1 MPKDTQYNPVA
12 EIPQEALTAAA
23 EEWGGKSLDEMKQE
37 STRLGL
43 ELKEINSA
51 AGGMLQSPLLSGEN
65 ASLEDKLEGMTQRI
79 AVKHFL
85 TQRIG
90 QAAGQERQLKAMVAN
105 MTAAENLVDGDPD
118 IDPSLDPRF
127 EHALDPLGY
136 ERDRGVQHGRSA
148 DMFGTFMHHAKI
160 ENLQRHYKSVGE
172 SPLVQALRQ
181 GLTLPMPF
189 CSRAEMSHAVL
200 TTSAGVT
207 AERAPD
213 RRRVDKPTRMPELL
227 DYIPME
233 MEPLAIYTYIEEVQ
247 RSDSV
252 KSTIAT
258 TPTDGSQ
265 ADDVAVAADKL
276 ENVESSAEATLVDVR
291 REVPVPMVEVN
302 IPATY
307 EQLMNTMRARRII
320 DEKLPMMI
328 DQKVD
333 AKALA
338 ALVGLD
344 GALEI
349 TPTTT
354 GTPPCCDGCR
364 RCDLGC
370 HYHRGVPERVQQ
382 C

>member
-189 CSRAEMSHAVL
+189 CSRAEISHAAL
-200 TTSAGVT
+200 TTTAGIS

-233 MEPLAIYTYIEEVQ
+233 MEPLAIYTYIEEVK

-252 KSTIAT
+252 KSR
-258 TPTDGSQ
+258 G
-265 ADDVAVAADKL
+265 L
-276 ENVESSAEATLVDVR
+276 
-291 REVPVPMVEVN
+291 
-302 IPATY
+302 
-307 EQLMNTMRARRII
+307 
-320 DEKLPMMI
+320 
-328 DQKVD
+328 
-333 AKALA
+333 
-338 ALVGLD
+338 GLD
-344 GALEI
+344 PG
-349 TPTTT
+349 
-354 GTPPCCDGCR
+354 GWK
-364 RCDLGC
+364 
-370 HYHRGVPERVQQ
+370 
-382 C
+382 